1 MERRAAKMYVA
12 PIRPGAK
19 TAKVSRINIKTGKME
34 AWKTF
39 GEETGLGGATVAAPR
54 LSSDGNAYAYL

>member
-12 PIRPGAK
+12 PIRLGAK

-34 AWKTF
+34 AWKT
-39 GEETGLGGATVAAPR
+39 VAAPR